1 MQFEVFTLLPEVF
14 PSYLETS
21 IIKRACERNL
31 IKVCVH
37 NIRDYTHDK
46 HHTTDDTPYG
56 GGGGMVMKPEPV
68 FEAIESVLGIH
79 TPFDPST
86 GSGQCYSLEER
97 SASPH
102 TVPMISWE
110 GEPPPSSPGP
120 DLNIPIIL
128 LTPQGRVFDQ
138 SIALELSQHPRIA
151 LLCGRYEGV
160 DERIRRHL
168 VTDEIS
174 IGDYV
179 LTGGELPALILID
192 AIARLLPDVLG
203 DPTGAQDDSHAMGL
217 LEYPHYTRPP
227 EFREWKVP
235 DVLLSGDHAKI
246 DQWRREQSMLRTYNK
261 RPDMLEKM
269 ELTKEDKKFVESL
282 KVKSRMTFDL

>member
-14 PSYLETS
+14 PPYLESS
-21 IIKRACERNL
+21 ILQRARQRGL
-31 IKVCVH
+31 IDVRVH

-68 FEAIESVLGIH
+68 FEAVESVLGL
-79 TPFDPST
+79 D
-86 GSGQCYSLEER
+86 
-97 SASPH
+97 
-102 TVPMISWE
+102 
-110 GEPPPSSPGP
+110 SSHAQP
-120 DLNIPIIL
+120 LAIPVIL
-128 LTPQGRVFDQ
+128 LDPQGRVFSQ
-138 SIALELSQHPRIA
+138 RIAEELARHERIA

-160 DERIRRHL
+160 DERIREHL

-192 AIARLLPDVLG
+192 AVSRLIPGVLG
-203 DPTGAQDDSHAMGL
+203 DPTGAEDDSHSMGL
-217 LEYPHYTRPP
+217 LEYPHYTKPSEYRG
-227 EFREWKVP
+227 WKVP

-246 DQWRREQSMLRTYNK
+246 EKWRREQALTRTFHR
-261 RPDMLEKM
+261 RPAMIEKA
-269 ELTKEDKKFVESL
+269 ELSELDKKFISDL
-282 KVKSRMTFDL
+282 K

>member
-21 IIKRACERNL
+21 IIKRARERGL
-31 IKVCVH
+31 IRVDVY
-37 NIRDYTHDK
+37 NNRDYSHHK
-46 HHTTDDTPYG
+46 HHMTDDTPYG

-68 FEAIESVLGIH
+68 FEAVEMALGLDSPTPES
-79 TPFDPST
+79 
-86 GSGQCYSLEER
+86 
-97 SASPH
+97 
-102 TVPMISWE
+102 
-110 GEPPPSSPGP
+110 
-120 DLNIPIIL
+120 NIPIIL
-128 LTPQGRVFDQ
+128 LTPQGRVFNQ
-138 SIALELSQHPRIA
+138 AIAKELSAHPRIA
-151 LLCGRYEGV
+151 LLCGRYEGI
-160 DERIRRHL
+160 DERIREHL

-203 DPTGAQDDSHAMGL
+203 DPTGAEDDSHAMGL

-227 EFREWKVP
+227 EFRGWKAP

-246 DQWRREQSMLRTYNK
+246 DKWRREQALLRTFNK
-261 RPDMLEKM
+261 RPDMLEKA
-269 ELTKEDKKFVESL
+269 ELSKADRKFVESL
-282 KVKSRMTFDL
+282 RHALSNAEGSKVESEK

>member
-21 IIKRACERNL
+21 IIKRARERDL
-31 IKVCVH
+31 INVRVH

-68 FEAIESVLGIH
+68 FEAIETVLGLN
-79 TPFDPST
+79 PDPT
-86 GSGQCYSLEER
+86 QPEP
-97 SASPH
+97 AS
-102 TVPMISWE
+102 
-110 GEPPPSSPGP
+110 
-120 DLNIPIIL
+120 NIPIIL
-128 LTPQGRVFDQ
+128 LTPQGRVFNQ
-138 SIALELSQHPRIA
+138 SIAQELSAHPHII
-151 LLCGRYEGV
+151 LLCGRYEGI
-160 DERIRRHL
+160 DERIREHL

-227 EFREWKVP
+227 EFRGWKAP
-235 DVLLSGDHAKI
+235 DILLSGDHAKI
-246 DQWRREQSMLRTYNK
+246 DKWRREQALLRTFNK
-261 RPDMLEKM
+261 RPDMLEKA
-269 ELTKEDKKFVESL
+269 ELTKKDLKFIEGL
-282 KVKSRMTFDL
+282 KSEVKSEK